1 MKLKSIFTNGVGI
14 LASRILGFVRDML
27 MASVLGVNIFSDIFA
42 IAFKIPNLFRRI
54 FGEGAFVQSF
64 MPSFVASKNKGV
76 FATAIVLRFL
86 LFIILAS
93 LLVNLFAPYLTKTI
107 AIGFDDATIAL
118 ASPLVAINFW
128 YLDLIFLVTFLATLL
143 QYKEHFATTAF
154 STTLLNIS
162 MISALIIYA
171 KESPQMIVYGLSIS
185 VVVGGVLQLIA
196 HLIAIK
202 RFGLDK
208 LLIGGWRYRAK
219 KDIKDDTKK
228 FNSQFFPAIIGSST
242 AQISAFLDTMMA
254 SFLITGSISYLY
266 YANRVFQLP
275 LALFAIATATAL
287 FPTISKAIKN
297 SDETKA
303 YQNLSKA
310 FWILSFTLGFSLIG
324 GVVFS
329 EAIIWLLFERGEFS
343 SIDTIESAK
352 VLMAY
357 MVGLLPFGLA
367 KLFSLF
373 LYASHKQG
381 RAAII
386 SSISLVINLIFSL
399 ILMRYIGA
407 MGLALASS
415 IGGWILFILTIREVG
430 FDKFKVI
437 IYSKYSIYFILSMSG
452 FIVISIWI
460 NSIIKGFI

>member
-1 MKLKSIFTNGVGI
+1 MRLKSIFTNGTGI
-14 LASRILGFVRDML
+14 LSSRILGFIRDML
-27 MASVLGVNIFSDIFA
+27 MASILGVNIFSDIFA

-64 MPSFVASKNKGV
+64 MPSFVASKHKGV
-76 FATAIVLRFL
+76 FATTILLRFL

-93 LLVNLFAPYLTKTI
+93 VLVNLFAPYLTKSI
-107 AIGFDDATIAL
+107 AIGFDEDTIAL

-154 STTLLNIS
+154 STALLNIS
-162 MISALIIYA
+162 MIIALILYA
-171 KESPQMIVYGLSIS
+171 KESPQMIVYALSIS

-196 HLIAIK
+196 HLITIR
-202 RFGLDK
+202 RFKLDK
-208 LLIGGWRYRAK
+208 LLVGGFKYRDK
-219 KDIKDDTKK
+219 RDISDDTKR

-297 SDETKA
+297 GDEAKA

-329 EAIIWLLFERGEFS
+329 EHIIWLLFERGEFTNTN
-343 SIDTIESAK
+343 TIESAK

-367 KLFSLF
+367 KLFSL
-373 LYASHKQG
+373 
-381 RAAII
+381 
-386 SSISLVINLIFSL
+386 
-399 ILMRYIGA
+399 ILMQYYGA

-415 IGGWILFILTIREVG
+415 IGGWVLFILTIKEVG
-430 FDKFKVI
+430 FDRFIDI
-437 IYSKYSIYFILSMSG
+437 IYSKYSLYFIVSLSI

-460 NSIIKGFI
+460 NEIIKGFM